1 MTKSKRKKKS
11 GKQSSIISTITS
23 GKLKIIIPVTAAVVI
38 LAVFAGLM
46 LFTDI
51 FSSRKDT
58 GNAPNELPYTDQPP
72 GEPQVDQG
80 HNSEG
85 GRFDIVGHTEI
96 KFTPGVSGTWD
107 IRTSENG
114 DSDPLLILVDQYDEV
129 MYYNDNGEA
138 DMHDHYID
146 DGGDL
151 NAFITTY
158 LEAGITYTVEVRV
171 YTNDG
176 SEGRCTLTISFVP
189 EEVIELIPIGI
200 GDTMVTQDSWFGFT
214 PEQSGIYEFRTSEK
228 DGSDPYLLILDDELN
243 NVIYDDNSGGDYSA
257 FASVHLEA
265 GIEYTIEIVFYIHGG
280 EGTTLTISQGLG

>member
-1 MTKSKRKKKS
+1 MAKSKKGSKKNKTILS
-11 GKQSSIISTITS
+11 AITS
-23 GKLKIIIPVTAAVVI
+23 GRRKFIIPAAAAVAV

-46 LFTDI
+46 LFTDV
-51 FSSRKDT
+51 FTPRKDNGT
-58 GNAPNELPYTDQPP
+58 GNSTNDLPYTEEPTEAPP
-72 GEPQVDQG
+72 ANAG

-96 KFTPGVSGTWD
+96 LFTPGESGTWD

-114 DSDPLLILVDQYDEV
+114 NSDPMILLIDQYDEI

-138 DMHDHYID
+138 DRHDHYID

-158 LEAGITYTVEVRV
+158 LEAGITYTIEVRV
-171 YTNDG
+171 YTDDG
-176 SEGRCTLTISFVP
+176 SEGSCTLTITFVP
-189 EEVIELIPIGI
+189 EEEIELIPIGL
-200 GDTMVTQDSWFGFT
+200 GATLVTEDSWFGFT

-228 DGSDPYLLILDDELN
+228 DGSDPYLLILDGELN
-243 NVIYDDNSGGDYSA
+243 NVIYDDNSGGDFSA

-280 EGTTLTISQGLG
+280 EGTTLTITQK